1 MQPIID
7 AHIHFD
13 QYTLKEQQG
22 IMKEMEHYQIHS
34 LISVSTNLSSAVE
47 NLALYQKDERIKPSF
62 GYHPEQPLPTDE
74 ELADLIQFMDK
85 NHQAM
90 VAIGEVGLPY
100 YTNVKSLEGYLALL
114 EEFFKLA
121 VKWNKPVAL
130 HAIYEDAPIVINLLE
145 KYSIQKAHFHWF
157 KGDTKTI
164 QQMVENGYFISFT
177 PDLAYEH
184 EIQKI
189 AATYPLSLTMVE
201 TDGPW
206 PFEGPF
212 QGQKTHPKMI
222 HETIRYLAK
231 IKSTHVDEVYRQ
243 LYNNTILFYSIF

>member
-1 MQPIID
+1 MKSIID
-7 AHIHFD
+7 THIHFD
-13 QYTLKEQQG
+13 QYKIPDRRRILRD
-22 IMKEMEHYQIHS
+22 MEEYKIDY
-34 LISVSTNLSSAVE
+34 LISVSTNFSSAKA
-47 NLALYQKDERIKPSF
+47 NLALYEKDARIKPAF
-62 GYHPEQPLPTDE
+62 GYHPEQELPTDS
-74 ELADLIQFMDK
+74 ELADLFHFIEK
-85 NHQAM
+85 NHTKM

-100 YTNVKSLEGYLALL
+100 YSEVKNKDGYLELL

-121 VKWNKPVAL
+121 KKLDKPVAL
-130 HAIYEDAPIVINLLE
+130 HAIYEDAPIAINLLE
-145 KYSIQKAHFHWF
+145 KYSIEKAHFHWF
-157 KGDTKTI
+157 KGDPKTLH
-164 QQMVENGYFISFT
+164 QMAQNGYFISFT
-177 PDLAYEH
+177 PDILYE
-184 EIQKI
+184 EDIQII
-189 AATYPLSLTMVE
+189 AKSYPITQIMVE